1 MLKSPLTSV
10 LKQVRSSLFFEKK
23 SETVLPEYD
32 FEDQFIS
39 YGCFCKDL
47 APFFQYP
54 RCRSWRYKS
63 KKDLETVLPEYDF
76 EHQFISYG
84 CFLKIWLLFC
94 SIQGAGLGGMKP
106 NTIILG
112 WPNAWRK
119 REEESWRVFVDT
131 IRNTAAAKMALLVP
145 KGVQRYPDSGVS
157 TIVFIIF
164 Y

>member
-1 MLKSPLTSV
+1 
-10 LKQVRSSLFFEKK
+10 
-23 SETVLPEYD
+23 
-32 FEDQFIS
+32 
-39 YGCFCKDL
+39 
-47 APFFQYP
+47 
-54 RCRSWRYKS
+54 
-63 KKDLETVLPEYDF
+63 
-76 EHQFISYG
+76 
-84 CFLKIWLLFC
+84 
-94 SIQGAGLGGMKP
+94 MKP

-164 Y
+164 YLVDIFFYNIFKFSHPFLVS

>member
-1 MLKSPLTSV
+1 MRINS
-10 LKQVRSSLFFEKK
+10 
-23 SETVLPEYD
+23 
-32 FEDQFIS
+32 
-39 YGCFCKDL
+39 
-47 APFFQYP
+47 
-54 RCRSWRYKS
+54 
-63 KKDLETVLPEYDF
+63 
-76 EHQFISYG
+76 
-84 CFLKIWLLFC
+84 FLMAVFVKIWLLFF

-157 TIVFIIF
+157 TIVFIILNF
-164 Y
+164 LLSLYF

>member
-1 MLKSPLTSV
+1 MNFGKPEVPRFLMIVLFLKNP
-10 LKQVRSSLFFEKK
+10 
-23 SETVLPEYD
+23 ETVLPVYD
-32 FEDQFIS
+32 FEDQFNS

-47 APFFQYP
+47 APFF
-54 RCRSWRYKS
+54 
-63 KKDLETVLPEYDF
+63 F
-76 EHQFISYG
+76 
-84 CFLKIWLLFC
+84 

-157 TIVFIIF
+157 TIVFIILNF
-164 Y
+164 LLKVSFFGQCSDQ

>member
-1 MLKSPLTSV
+1 
-10 LKQVRSSLFFEKK
+10 
-23 SETVLPEYD
+23 
-32 FEDQFIS
+32 
-39 YGCFCKDL
+39 
-47 APFFQYP
+47 
-54 RCRSWRYKS
+54 
-63 KKDLETVLPEYDF
+63 
-76 EHQFISYG
+76 
-84 CFLKIWLLFC
+84 
-94 SIQGAGLGGMKP
+94 MKP

-164 Y
+164 YLMDIFFYNIFKFSHPFLVS